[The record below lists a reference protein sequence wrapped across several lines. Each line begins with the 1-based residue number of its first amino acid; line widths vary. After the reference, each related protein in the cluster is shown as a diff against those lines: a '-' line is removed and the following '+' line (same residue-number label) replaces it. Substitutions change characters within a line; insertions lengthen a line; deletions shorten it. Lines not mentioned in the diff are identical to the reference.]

1 MDEKLSAAAF
11 GGSEQACCL
20 SERKS
25 LKRSS
30 TENVDQAKKYFEEKF
45 GGKEIPAGNRDLR

>member
-1 MDEKLSAAAF
+1 MDLKSSAAAF
-11 GGSEQACCL
+11 GGVVQVCCL

-30 TENVDQAKKYFEEKF
+30 KDNEKYFEKKF
-45 GGKEIPAGNRDLR
+45 GGKEITAVNRGLR

>member
-1 MDEKLSAAAF
+1 MDEKSSAAAF
-11 GGSEQACCL
+11 GGSVQACCL

-30 TENVDQAKKYFEEKF
+30 TENVNQAKKYFEEKF